1 MGVRFGYADTSFGQ
15 LHYAEEG
22 SGPVLL
28 LLHQT
33 PRSWDEFR
41 ELIPLLAPGHRVIAM
56 DMVGFGASA
65 ALPAPQTIEAFAA
78 GAWALLDALGIAR
91 AAVLGHH
98 TGAAVALEMAA
109 ADPSRVDALILSSCP
124 WTDSAYRAGHAGGG
138 AVDRAERSP
147 DGRHLRTLWDLRRP
161 YYPQP
166 GTDLLDRFVHDALT
180 FGMDPAEG
188 HRACARYRMEDRI
201 GAVRAPVLLLGAAA
215 DPFSIGNLPTLRAR
229 LTGAPVVEEVIFA
242 VGTVAL
248 IEREAPGIA
257 DAVRRFLRTSRP
269 EPDPRDGGGDKGSAG
284 GGGAQS
290 SPG

>member
-15 LHYAEEG
+15 LHYAEQG

-65 ALPAPQTIEAFAA
+65 ALPAPQTIEVFAA
-78 GAWALLDALGIAR
+78 GAWALLDALDIPA

-109 ADPSRVDALILSSCP
+109 AEPGRVEAVILSSCP
-124 WTDSAYRAGHAGGG
+124 WADAAYRAGHAGGG
-138 AVDRAERSP
+138 AVDRAEHTP
-147 DGRHLRTLWDLRRP
+147 DGRHLQTLWDLRRP

-166 GTDLLDRFVHDALT
+166 GTELLDRFVHDALT
-180 FGMDPAEG
+180 FGVDPAEG

-215 DPFSIGNLPTLRAR
+215 DPFSIGNLPALRAR
-229 LTGAPVVEEVIFA
+229 LTGAPVVEEVIFPD
-242 VGTVAL
+242 GTVAL
-248 IEREAPGIA
+248 IEYEAPGIA
-257 DAVRRFLRTSRP
+257 DAVRRFLRVVRREPGRSANGANRSGRP
-269 EPDPRDGGGDKGSAG
+269 
-284 GGGAQS
+284 
-290 SPG
+290 

>member
-15 LHYAEEG
+15 LHYAEQG

-41 ELIPLLAPGHRVIAM
+41 ELIPLLASGHRVIAM

-65 ALPAPQTIEAFAA
+65 ALPAPQTIEMFAA
-78 GAWALLDALGIAR
+78 GAWALLDELGIPR
-91 AAVLGHH
+91 VAVLGHH

-109 ADPSRVDALILSSCP
+109 AHPGRVEAVILSSCP
-124 WTDSAYRAGHAGGG
+124 WVDQAHRAGRSGGG
-138 AVDRAERSP
+138 TVDRAERTP
-147 DGRHLRTLWDLRRP
+147 DGRHLGTLWELRRP

-166 GTDLLDRFVHDALT
+166 GTDLLDRFMHDALT
-180 FGMDPAEG
+180 YGLDPAEG
-188 HRACARYRMEDRI
+188 HRACARYRMEERI

-229 LTGAPVVEEVIFA
+229 LTGAAIVEQVIFA
-242 VGTVAL
+242 EGTVAL
-248 IEREAPGIA
+248 IEHEAPRIA
-257 DAVRRFLRTSRP
+257 GSVRRFLREIRQP
-269 EPDPRDGGGDKGSAG
+269 FEPRGGGDEPESV
-284 GGGAQS
+284 QQT
-290 SPG
+290 